1 MLTRKFPVLA
11 LAFALPFGLA
21 VPLSAGF
28 ALAEGPAVK
37 LTVTGEG
44 ATASAPDMATL
55 MIGVT
60 TNGETAAAALAA
72 NSAALAPVL
81 ERLAAAGI
89 AARDMQTSN
98 LSVNPDYNSK
108 VAPAGYTAQNF
119 VAVTIR
125 DLAQLGPILDAA
137 MADGANTLGGL
148 TFGLSQP
155 RPALDAA
162 RAAAVEDARA
172 KAEHLA
178 GAVGQTLGR
187 LLSISEGGAYGGG
200 GLVYADVKAAPV
212 PVEVGEVTYSATVT
226 MVWELAD

>member
-1 MLTRKFPVLA
+1 MLTRKSPVLA

-21 VPLSAGF
+21 LPLSAGF

-60 TNGETAAAALAA
+60 TNGETAATALAA

-89 AARDMQTSN
+89 ADRDMQTSN

-108 VAPAGYTAQNF
+108 MANPGFTAQNF
-119 VAVTIR
+119 VSVTIR
-125 DLAQLGPILDAA
+125 DLDRLGVILDAA

-162 RAAAVEDARA
+162 RGAAVEDARA
-172 KAEHLA
+172 MAEHLA
-178 GAVGQTLGR
+178 EAVGQSLGR
-187 LLSISEGGAYGGG
+187 LVSISEGGAYGGG
-200 GLVYADVKAAPV
+200 GLVYADEKAAAV
-212 PVEVGEVTYSATVT
+212 PVAVGEVT
-226 MVWELAD
+226 